1 MSQSLKI
8 RMVRCSNCSAVA
20 MGTTRESN
28 GKGNCY
34 NCMPRTF
41 DAVAER
47 QKELWL
53 SGASPDQVYN
63 GEV

>member
-1 MSQSLKI
+1 
-8 RMVRCSNCSAVA
+8 